1 MYIPYEG
8 ARGIGRRM
16 GWIRTVRGRSEGNRK
31 EKRLL
36 YSKYLKLQFMR
47 SRNRE
52 RDLAYVAWK
61 GEAWGIG
68 RRKGCFQI
76 NSRILHNVAER
87 PFVACH
93 LKLRLFP
100 PVASTNVLL
109 SGLPWAQ
116 HNYQN
121 LPFLESP
128 FRVRNI
134 VTSNLL
140 ATSKARMKRANMR
153 ANQDL
158 ENRRDFGEH
167 AAEGGNNCGFDE
179 HTIEGGNKRD
189 FGEHATVGGNK
200 KRNFG
205 EHATI
210 GGNKRELYPP
220 SCQNTRDFDDHAT
233 RCGNKCDFGKH
244 ATKGGNKRDFGERAR
259 ELSTKH

>member
-1 MYIPYEG
+1 MKERGELGGEWAGSGLCVEG
-8 ARGIGRRM
+8 LKEIGRRK
-16 GWIRTVRGRSEGNRK
+16 GCCTRNTF
-31 EKRLL
+31 
-36 YSKYLKLQFMR
+36 KLQFMR

-68 RRKGCFQI
+68 RRKSCFQI

-100 PVASTNVLL
+100 PVASTNVRL

-134 VTSNLL
+134 VTSSLL

-189 FGEHATVGGNK
+189 FGEHATVGGK
-200 KRNFG
+200 MRNFG
-205 EHATI
+205 EHAT
-210 GGNKRELYPP
+210 NKW
-220 SCQNTRDFDDHAT
+220 DAT
-233 RCGNKCDFGKH
+233 FRVRIKTS
-244 ATKGGNKRDFGERAR
+244 A
-259 ELSTKH
+259 

>member
-1 MYIPYEG
+1 MLYTIPYIFFFALRADG
-8 ARGIGRRM
+8 KGVFLCIYRPGCF
-16 GWIRTVRGRSEGNRK
+16 RTVRGRSEGSWQEN
-31 EKRLL
+31 RLL
-36 YSKYLKLQFMR
+36 YSKYLTLQYILMR

-87 PFVACH
+87 PFVACY

-134 VTSNLL
+134 ATSKWL
-140 ATSKARMKRANMR
+140 ATSTARMKMANMR

-158 ENRRDFGEH
+158 GNMRDFGES
-167 AAEGGNNCGFDE
+167 
-179 HTIEGGNKRD
+179 I
-189 FGEHATVGGNK
+189 
-200 KRNFG
+200 
-205 EHATI
+205 I
-210 GGNKRELYPP
+210 
-220 SCQNTRDFDDHAT
+220 
-233 RCGNKCDFGKH
+233 
-244 ATKGGNKRDFGERAR
+244 
-259 ELSTKH
+259 